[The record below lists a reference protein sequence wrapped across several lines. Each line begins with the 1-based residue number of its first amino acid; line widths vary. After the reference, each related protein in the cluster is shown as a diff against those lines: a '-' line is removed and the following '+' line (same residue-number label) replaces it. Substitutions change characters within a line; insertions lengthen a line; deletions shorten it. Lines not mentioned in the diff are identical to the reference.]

1 MHYLESNSARSGQ
14 VARRAT
20 AGKATRQVSCL
31 VKETLGMSLVESL
44 GELLPMSSRRVKPS
58 HPCTDS
64 IRERREPLMLVYIFL
79 CYLLTKETRILT
91 HLETIMNFTLL
102 YHHTTHTTSHCPER
116 ASQRRTVS
124 SIVSI
129 YIPSTAHFHRDNL
142 TFHADTTDCRNGE
155 VLFTDPTTSG
165 YMGRCYRVQGYE

>member
-1 MHYLESNSARSGQ
+1 VSRWDTHYLESNSARSGQ

-58 HPCTDS
+58 HP
-64 IRERREPLMLVYIFL
+64 FL

-91 HLETIMNFTLL
+91 HLETIMNFRRFYTI
-102 YHHTTHTTSHCPER
+102 YDTTINQQHTTHHFTLPREPRESVAEEDSVEYCINIYPVDSPFSLRQPHF
-116 ASQRRTVS
+116 SRRH
-124 SIVSI
+124 
-129 YIPSTAHFHRDNL
+129 Y
-142 TFHADTTDCRNGE
+142 
-155 VLFTDPTTSG
+155 
-165 YMGRCYRVQGYE
+165 

>member
-91 HLETIMNFTLL
+91 HLETIMNFRRFYTI
-102 YHHTTHTTSHCPER
+102 YDTTINQQHTTHHFTLPREPRESVAEEDSVEYCINIYPVDSPFSLRQPHF
-116 ASQRRTVS
+116 SRRH
-124 SIVSI
+124 
-129 YIPSTAHFHRDNL
+129 Y
-142 TFHADTTDCRNGE
+142 
-155 VLFTDPTTSG
+155 
-165 YMGRCYRVQGYE
+165 